1 MIKDNYFYVENLKSI
16 VFIGYSKLLPE
27 LIKFNNNNKISSKII
42 TSTDQSTDITVEFKI
57 FNKIDE
63 AFYKYLKKE
72 FNIKST
78 LFISLGSRLIF
89 DSKAV
94 DFFSGNLINFHGTRL
109 PYDSGGGGSSW
120 KIMRNDRI
128 DNQLV
133 HIIDEGIDN
142 IQIAQIDAQDLPF
155 RENTFD
161 FVTIAFGLRNVTDK
175 EKALNSIFRVLRPGG
190 KLIIL
195 EFSKPTNEIFRE
207 VYDLFSFEVIPKIGE
222 FIAKTEESYRYLA
235 ESIRM
240 HPTQEELKE
249 MMGDEFSEAFL
260 KLKHQEWNAFV
271 SHFST
276 WERENTLDI

>member
-1 MIKDNYFYVENLKSI
+1 MKSNKTNKTTFGFKEVDSDKKADLVGEVFDSVSGNYDLMNDLMSFGIHRLWKRMTIETAGIRQDSVVLDLAGGTGDM
-16 VFIGYSKLLPE
+16 VKLMRG
-27 LIKFNNNNKISSKII
+27 KISEKGTLVLS
-42 TSTDQSTDITVEFKI
+42 DINASMLNEGR
-57 FNKIDE
+57 N
-63 AFYKYLKKE
+63 
-72 FNIKST
+72 
-78 LFISLGSRLIF
+78 RL
-89 DSKAV
+89 
-94 DFFSGNLINFHGTRL
+94 
-109 PYDSGGGGSSW
+109 
-120 KIMRNDRI
+120 
-128 DNQLV
+128 
-133 HIIDEGIDN
+133 IDEGIDN

-195 EFSKPTNEIFRE
+195 EFSKPTNAIFRE

-249 MMGDEFSEAFL
+249 MMEESGFTKCKYQNLTNGVVAIHSGVKGLIDA
-260 KLKHQEWNAFV
+260 
-271 SHFST
+271 
-276 WERENTLDI
+276 